1 MRTRS
6 TALTA
11 LLIASLAGCG
21 PTTSSQSPTPT
32 VTPTVAP
39 TTAVGPSAS
48 AADPATVYAAIR
60 AQVEAIRGLEPTND
74 IAPVLIDE
82 TQLKNNLQADF
93 DRQNPAAAIE
103 IGQRTLIALGFL
115 PKGSSLRAAVLA
127 LQSGQV
133 AGYYSPTE
141 KQLFV
146 VSRSG
151 AIGPTQ
157 RSTYA
162 HEFTHELQ
170 DQHFDLK
177 SLGLQTSDQ
186 GDRSLARLAMVEG
199 DAVSVQYSWM
209 QQHFGP
215 DDLAQLLKDA
225 QDPAALAALNNAP
238 PYLRDTALFPY
249 SAGLAF
255 VQGLLQT
262 GGYAAVNAAFA
273 KPPDSTE
280 QIIHPDKY
288 KSGEK
293 PIGVVVPTDLAS
305 RMGAG
310 WTATGQDTLGELL
323 FRLWLSEAGIAPT
336 VASDAAAGWGGDR
349 LVLLEGPVGDAVAVE
364 SVWDTAGDAE
374 AFASAANTAMS
385 ARALAGMVVHDAGS
399 TRVSLAIGASSTTLA
414 GFLPG

>member
-6 TALTA
+6 TALAA

-364 SVWDTAGDAE
+364 SVWDTAADAD
-374 AFASAANTAMS
+374 AFASVAITAMS
-385 ARALAGMVVHDAGS
+385 ARALAGMVVHVAGS

-414 GFLPG
+414 GLLPG

>member
-6 TALTA
+6 IAAAA
-11 LLIASLAGCG
+11 LLIAGLVGCG
-21 PTTSSQSPTPT
+21 PATSSQSPTPT
-32 VTPTVAP
+32 VEPS
-39 TTAVGPSAS
+39 TAVGPSAS

-60 AQVEAIRGLEPTND
+60 AQIETIRGLQPTND

-82 TQLKNNLQADF
+82 AQLKKNLQADF

-103 IGQRTLIALGFL
+103 IGERTLIALGFL
-115 PKGSSLRAAVLA
+115 PEGSSLQALVLA
-127 LQSGQV
+127 LQTGQV

-151 AIGPTQ
+151 GVGPTQ
-157 RSTYA
+157 QSTYA
-162 HEFTHELQ
+162 HEFTHELE

-177 SLGLQTSDQ
+177 SLGLQALDQ
-186 GDRSLARLAMVEG
+186 GDRSLARLALVEG
-199 DAVSVQYSWM
+199 DAVSAQYSWM

-249 SAGLAF
+249 TAGLAF

-262 GGYAAVNAAFA
+262 GGYKAVNAAFA

-288 KSGEK
+288 SAGEK
-293 PIGVVVPTDLAS
+293 PIAVALPPDLAS

-323 FRLWLSEAGIAPT
+323 LRLWLSEAGIAPNL
-336 VASDAAAGWGGDR
+336 ASDAAAGWGGDR
-349 LVLLEGPVGDAVAVE
+349 LILLEGPAGDAVAVE
-364 SVWDTAGDAE
+364 SAWDTASDAE
-374 AFASAANTAMS
+374 AFASAARTAVT
-385 ARALAGMVVHDAGS
+385 ARALAGTVVHVAGS
-399 TRVSLAIGASSTTLA
+399 TRVSLAIGTSSTRLA